1 MNKQTI
7 LTILFVLVAIVGQ
20 AQTKVWNKI
29 VTGYINVPII
39 NITKVSIY
47 DDHTEVFFHL
57 EVPQQMTGDT
67 IPLATKPILS
77 ADGKK
82 YAVHQTAR
90 WISRLSSNL
99 SQPTRG

>member
-29 VTGYINVPII
+29 VTGYVNVPII

-47 DDHTEVFFHL
+47 DDRT
-57 EVPQQMTGDT
+57 
-67 IPLATKPILS
+67 
-77 ADGKK
+77 
-82 YAVHQTAR
+82 
-90 WISRLSSNL
+90 
-99 SQPTRG
+99 